1 MEREISLKLIY
12 VLNDHVRGRMS
23 KFYSINLRNRGQSL
37 IIINLY
43 AKLHAIF
50 SPICEFYCELN

>member
-1 MEREISLKLIY
+1 MTMFVVECLSSIQLTSEIE
-12 VLNDHVRGRMS
+12 
-23 KFYSINLRNRGQSL
+23 GQSL

-50 SPICEFYCELN
+50 SPICEFYCELNYNFVNN